1 MARIVNAI
9 AILLVLLLVLLFTL
23 LNSEPVT
30 INYYFG
36 DVPAPLALVL
46 VLTLIIGALLGLF
59 SGILVILASRRQ
71 IAKLR
76 RQIRNTEEEVM
87 NLRKLPIKDSH

>member
-1 MARIVNAI
+1 MARIITAI
-9 AILLVLLLVLLFTL
+9 AVLLVLLLVLLFTL

-36 DVPAPLALVL
+36 EVPAPLALVL
-46 VLTLIIGALLGLF
+46 ILTLIAGALMGLL
-59 SGILVILASRRQ
+59 SSILVILSSRRE

-76 RQIRNTEEEVM
+76 RQVRDTEEELM